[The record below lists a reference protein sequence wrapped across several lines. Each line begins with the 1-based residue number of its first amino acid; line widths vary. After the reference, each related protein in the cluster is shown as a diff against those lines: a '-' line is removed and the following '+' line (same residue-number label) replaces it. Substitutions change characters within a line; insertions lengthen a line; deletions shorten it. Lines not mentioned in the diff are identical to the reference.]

1 VQTCALPILSKLLA
15 TRDLGL
21 FGYCCFIFSLFVLIF
36 LFIVVSSAFLKL
48 ITFAL
53 EFVKFTFCL
62 LVFSPV
68 LLRSLVLMLLFI
80 ETLGFS
86 AVVFSFLLLFLTILF
101 FFFYFF
107 VMFYGLC
114 FFFFVIVCLYIIFFI
129 I

>member
-1 VQTCALPILSKLLA
+1 FFLLCLLCFTLFPYTTLFRSLLKYNNLSKLLA

-62 LVFSPV
+62 LVFSRSEEHTSELQSRFDLV
-68 LLRSLVLMLLFI
+68 CRLL
-80 ETLGFS
+80 
-86 AVVFSFLLLFLTILF
+86 
-101 FFFYFF
+101 
-107 VMFYGLC
+107 
-114 FFFFVIVCLYIIFFI
+114 
-129 I
+129 